1 MLLYIHRS
9 ASITGFGSPLHL
21 RHEDESQ
28 LTTMLDVAKH
38 AGVALSTVSYALNGL
53 RPISEETRQRIFASM
68 EELGYHP
75 HLLARGL
82 ASKRSHILS
91 LLFPASERGLGF
103 TELEFV
109 TSATN
114 AARENGYNLVLWTS
128 EMGDPN
134 ELRQLIQQ
142 GLVDGVVVMEVRMND
157 ERVNLLRQAGFPFS
171 MIGRCADTNGISYAD
186 MDFEQI
192 IQQMVGYLRSLGH
205 TRIGYLNQSQA
216 IFDAGYGP
224 VVRTQAGFDS
234 IMQSDG
240 LKGIAQFCRS
250 NPRAGHEAFNSMLA
264 QCPDMTALIT
274 MNERSIPGVMQ
285 AIADRGWRIPDDFS
299 LAVIVSSAPVAE
311 MVIPPLTALES
322 PSAELG
328 RLGVEL
334 LIQQLETQ
342 EQEAPQVLLPCRMIV
357 RGSTAPCRRNPV
369 A

>member
-1 MLLYIHRS
+1 
-9 ASITGFGSPLHL
+9 
-21 RHEDESQ
+21 
-28 LTTMLDVAKH
+28 
-38 AGVALSTVSYALNGL
+38 
-53 RPISEETRQRIFASM
+53 
-68 EELGYHP
+68 
-75 HLLARGL
+75 
-82 ASKRSHILS
+82 
-91 LLFPASERGLGF
+91 
-103 TELEFV
+103 
-109 TSATN
+109 
-114 AARENGYNLVLWTS
+114 
-128 EMGDPN
+128 
-134 ELRQLIQQ
+134 
-142 GLVDGVVVMEVRMND
+142 
-157 ERVNLLRQAGFPFS
+157 

-357 RGSTAPCRRNPV
+357 RGSTAPGRRNPV